1 MLTGKASPTL
11 RQGNDGDPHT
21 RPAPFAKNFECTP
34 KTPKK
39 YAPIGRVS
47 WGERTVQ
54 RTPQLGRPWKIR
66 GK

>member
-34 KTPKK
+34 KTPKN
-39 YAPIGRVS
+39 
-47 WGERTVQ
+47 
-54 RTPQLGRPWKIR
+54 TPR
-66 GK
+66 